1 MTSKDYRE
9 FARELLERSGLS
21 RARFA
26 TAVGVSKNAVDK
38 WVASEHAVARTP
50 GYMAQRL
57 LDSYEKRLIR
67 LEKRNGNDSTG
78 ETERVS

>member
-1 MTSKDYRE
+1 MTTKDYRE
-9 FARELLERSGLS
+9 FARELLARSGLS

-38 WVASEHAVARTP
+38 WVAKEYAVARTP

-57 LDSYEKRLIR
+57 LDNYEKRLIR
-67 LEKRNGNDSTG
+67 LEKRNGNANKG
-78 ETERVS
+78 EDL